1 MCFVYLAYGFLS
13 VCFNLFSIP
22 FQHHQMEGGACV
34 SAAPKPKWL
43 VQSEY
48 FSKRTIAGTM
58 ACLIIFK
65 RAYIMLHVA
74 HFIGPSCAWC
84 WQCSWLCLI
93 IFVVYRCGSLCGLPV
108 VLHIVASSRV
118 FSRCFICHLFLNIIC
133 DCFRSRRAHETFWCR
148 TIIGKEG
155 MPKSNMTSWSSYLA
169 FFVSWF
175 HHICNH
181 PWIELSAPVSSS
193 LCPLDVTHW
202 QDMAVVTRNE
212 LCPQVGSQENGPRQM
227 PWGSEPWQIQIG
239 GKNVCWALPC
249 LATLC
254 CRVEVESCFFCFKF
268 HPSKSDMMSWWWRCL
283 SQTTSPCAGAAHQVG
298 VQCIPQSPEPTE
310 SLRAVENHVGMWEM
324 FRGTGAWP
332 CATSQSARL
341 SFQGTLG
348 HATFRS
354 FIF

>member
-1 MCFVYLAYGFLS
+1 
-13 VCFNLFSIP
+13 
-22 FQHHQMEGGACV
+22 
-34 SAAPKPKWL
+34 
-43 VQSEY
+43 
-48 FSKRTIAGTM
+48 M

-74 HFIGPSCAWC
+74 HFIGSSCAWC

-118 FSRCFICHLFLNIIC
+118 FSLCFICHLFLNIIC
-133 DCFRSRRAHETFWCR
+133 DCFRSRRAHETIWCR
-148 TIIGKEG
+148 TIIGKKG

-169 FFVSWF
+169 LFVSWF

-181 PWIELSAPVSSS
+181 PWIEFSAPVSSS

-254 CRVEVESCFFCFKF
+254 CRVEVESCFFFQV
-268 HPSKSDMMSWWWRCL
+268 PSLKIWHDELMVKMLIPNHFPVCWCSSPGWR
-283 SQTTSPCAGAAHQVG
+283 SMHSSIAGADCKSPSSRKLCRNVRDVPWNWCVALCHKPKCQTIVSGDAGSRNIPVLYFFGGG
-298 VQCIPQSPEPTE
+298 VAAAAFVFLCFSPHWRV
-310 SLRAVENHVGMWEM
+310 L
-324 FRGTGAWP
+324 F
-332 CATSQSARL
+332 C
-341 SFQGTLG
+341 F
-348 HATFRS
+348 
-354 FIF
+354 

>member
-1 MCFVYLAYGFLS
+1 
-13 VCFNLFSIP
+13 
-22 FQHHQMEGGACV
+22 
-34 SAAPKPKWL
+34 
-43 VQSEY
+43 
-48 FSKRTIAGTM
+48 M

-74 HFIGPSCAWC
+74 HFIGSSCAWC

-93 IFVVYRCGSLCGLPV
+93 IFVVCRCGSPCSPCGLPV
-108 VLHIVASSRV
+108 IFHIIASSRV
-118 FSRCFICHLFLNIIC
+118 FSFCFICHLFLSIIC
-133 DCFRSRRAHETFWCR
+133 DCFRSGRAHETFWCW

-155 MPKSNMTSWSSYLA
+155 MPKSNLTSWSSYLA
-169 FFVSWF
+169 FFLSWF

-181 PWIELSAPVSSS
+181 LWIELSAPVSSS

-254 CRVEVESCFFCFKF
+254 CRVEVESCFF
-268 HPSKSDMMSWWWRCL
+268 SSS
-283 SQTTSPCAGAAHQVG
+283 
-298 VQCIPQSPEPTE
+298 IPQNLTWWVDGEDAYPKRLPRVLVQLTRLAFNAFLNRRNRLQVSEQSKTMSE
-310 SLRAVENHVGMWEM
+310 CERCSVELVHGLVPQAKVPDYR
-324 FRGTGAWP
+324 FRGRWVTQHSGPLFFGWWGGGGGVCFSMFFP
-332 CATSQSARL
+332 
-341 SFQGTLG
+341 TL
-348 HATFRS
+348 TCVFC
-354 FIF
+354 F